1 MTGTDAES
9 NTQEGREQQLVDA
22 VIASLASTPDQRLKT
37 VLTALVDHLHAFI
50 REVRLTEREWQ
61 QGIEFLTRVGHIT
74 NDQRQE
80 FILLSDVLGASMQM
94 IIVNDD
100 ATGRTT
106 EATVVGPFF
115 VEDAPLVKLGGD
127 ITGNASGEPCWVEGR
142 VMDVAGRPIP
152 GARID
157 VWEADDDGY
166 YDVQYTD
173 GRTAAR
179 GHLFA
184 DDEGRY
190 RFWALTP
197 TPYPIPADGPVGDLL
212 TATHRSPMRA
222 PHLHFMVSHPG
233 MRTLVTHAFVAGDDM
248 GSDSVFGIRDAL
260 IVDFIRASST
270 DPTPDGRVLD
280 RTWARASF
288 DLVLAPD

>member
-1 MTGTDAES
+1 
-9 NTQEGREQQLVDA
+9 LV
-22 VIASLASTPDQRLKT
+22 Q
-37 VLTALVDHLHAFI
+37 HLHAFI

-61 QGIEFLTRVGHIT
+61 EGIDFLTRVGHMT
-74 NDQRQE
+74 DDQRQE

-100 ATGRTT
+100 AIGRTT

-115 VEDAPLVKLGGD
+115 VADSPLVKLGGD
-127 ITGNASGEPCWVEGR
+127 ISGNASGEPCWVEGR
-142 VMDVAGRPIP
+142 VVDVAGRPIP

-212 TATHRSPMRA
+212 AATHRSPMRA
-222 PHLHFMVSHPG
+222 PHLHFMVTHPG
-233 MRTLVTHAFVAGDDM
+233 LRTLVTHAFVAGDDM
-248 GSDSVFGIRDAL
+248 GSDSVFGVRDSL

-280 RTWARASF
+280 RTWVRASF